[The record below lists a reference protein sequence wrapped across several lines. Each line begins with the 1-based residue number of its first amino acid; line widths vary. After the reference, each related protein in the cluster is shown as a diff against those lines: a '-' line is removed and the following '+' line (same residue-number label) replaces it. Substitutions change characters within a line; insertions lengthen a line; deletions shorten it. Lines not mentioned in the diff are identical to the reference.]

1 VQEESIAEVSVKVD
15 VQEEEDIIA
24 SADELEEDDDEGPDL
39 ESVEPVVEEDSIS
52 DELDH
57 DVEQIPVPGEKL
69 EDDE

>member
-52 DELDH
+52 DELDN